1 MVWIDGWGLIYGL
14 GPIDLVNTSVPLPES
29 IEEQTRK
36 IVRNLDAILK
46 DRQLSR
52 RHVVAVRAH
61 LIDFQ
66 NLRERF
72 QNAWSELFPADENSF
87 AMSCV
92 RKR

>member
-52 RHVVAVRAH
+52 RHVVAVRPQA
-61 LIDFQ
+61 IGDGPPDDIGG
-66 NLRERF
+66 R
-72 QNAWSELFPADENSF
+72 
-87 AMSCV
+87 
-92 RKR
+92 RKRGQSLKTSAY